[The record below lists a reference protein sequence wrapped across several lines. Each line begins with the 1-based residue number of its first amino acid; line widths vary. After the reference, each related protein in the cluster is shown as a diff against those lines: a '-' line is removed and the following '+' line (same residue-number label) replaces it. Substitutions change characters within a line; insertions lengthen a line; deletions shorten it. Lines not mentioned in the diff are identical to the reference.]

1 MSEMQIMNISGVD
14 CYEKNGVAYLRLEN
28 VAYGLGIVKTD
39 IKNGTKY
46 VRIHKPNLQKWLFKF
61 GLAKSENDELPEF
74 IPENI
79 FYRLAMKAKN
89 EVAEAFQAKI
99 ADEVIP
105 SIRKHGMYAT
115 PQTME
120 NMLNDPDFAIRLL
133 EEIKKERQEKAVLAA
148 KNGELEAKIEEDR
161 PMTEFGLAIS
171 TSEGCVSVAQLAA
184 MLCQKGVDT
193 GEHRLF
199 AEMREDGFLNSSG
212 MYYNKP
218 AQRYL
223 ENKMMEYKV
232 FKNKFNNK
240 VTFQPLITPKGIQY
254 FMDYYLRKHGKL
266 PLLTVHRRTVIEKRP
281 AAHRQVRYD
290 EIGG

>member
-1 MSEMQIMNISGVD
+1 MNEIQIFNHEQFGQVRMIDFDGEPWAAGKDVALGVG
-14 CYEKNGVAYLRLEN
+14 YKNPLKAIRDHVDDEDKMVN
-28 VAYGLGIVKTD
+28 ESFTV
-39 IKNGTKY
+39 NGTPIIWINESG
-46 VRIHKPNLQKWLFKF
+46 IHSLVLSSKLESAKKFKRWVT
-61 GLAKSENDELPEF
+61 SEVL
-74 IPENI
+74 
-79 FYRLAMKAKN
+79 
-89 EVAEAFQAKI
+89 
-99 ADEVIP
+99 P

-171 TSEGCVSVAQLAA
+171 TSEGCVPVAQLAA

-281 AAHRQVRYD
+281 AAHRQSKGGQVRYD

>member
-1 MSEMQIMNISGVD
+1 MGEMQIMNISGVD
-14 CYEKNGVAYLRLEN
+14 CYEDGGTAYIRLDD
-28 VAYGLGIVKTD
+28 AAKGLGITQ
-39 IKNGTKY
+39 IKNGIPY
-46 VRIHKPNLQKWLFKF
+46 IRWDRVEQYLREIGFPHKWGK
-61 GLAKSENDELPEF
+61 GDF

-89 EVAEAFQAKI
+89 AVAEAFQAKI

-254 FMDYYLRKHGKL
+254 FMDYYLRKHGKM

-281 AAHRQVRYD
+281 AAHRQSKGGQVRYD

>member
-1 MSEMQIMNISGVD
+1 MGEMQVFS
-14 CYEKNGVAYLRLEN
+14 N
-28 VAYGLGIVKTD
+28 V
-39 IKNGTKY
+39 
-46 VRIHKPNLQKWLFKF
+46 KF
-61 GLAKSENDELPEF
+61 GNVRSVDVNGEAWFVAADVCKALEHTNPTVAMSRLDDDE
-74 IPENI
+74 
-79 FYRLAMKAKN
+79 KAKLCLGLPGGDTNCVN
-89 EVAEAFQAKI
+89 EYGIYDLVLTSRKREAKEFKRWVKH
-99 ADEVIP
+99 EVLP

-171 TSEGCVSVAQLAA
+171 TSEGCISVAQLAA

-266 PLLTVHRRTVIEKRP
+266 TLLTVHRRTVIEKRP
-281 AAHRQVRYD
+281 AAHSRQSKGGQVSFD

>member
-1 MSEMQIMNISGVD
+1 MGDMQIINISGVD
-14 CYEKNGVAYLRLEN
+14 CYEKDGTAYIRLDDA
-28 VAYGLGIVKTD
+28 VKGLGITQ
-39 IKNGTKY
+39 IKNGIPYIRWDRVEQYLKE
-46 VRIHKPNLQKWLFKF
+46 IGFPHKWGK
-61 GLAKSENDELPEF
+61 GDF

-89 EVAEAFQAKI
+89 AVAEAFQAKI

-120 NMLNDPDFAIRLL
+120 NMLNDPDFAIRLF

-171 TSEGCVSVAQLAA
+171 TSEGCISVAQLAA

-266 PLLTVHRRTVIEKRP
+266 LLLTVHRRTVIEKRP
-281 AAHRQVRYD
+281 AAHRQSKGGQVRYD

>member
-1 MSEMQIMNISGVD
+1 MGKMQIMNISGVD
-14 CYEKNGVAYLRLEN
+14 CYEDGGTAYIRLDDA
-28 VAYGLGIVKTD
+28 VKGLGITQ
-39 IKNGTKY
+39 IKNGIPYIRWDRVEQYLKE
-46 VRIHKPNLQKWLFKF
+46 IGFPHKWGK
-61 GLAKSENDELPEF
+61 GDF

-89 EVAEAFQAKI
+89 AVAEAFQAKI

-115 PQTME
+115 PATID
-120 NMLNDPDFAIRLL
+120 NILNDPDFGIRLL
-133 EEIKKERQEKAVLAA
+133 EELKKERQEKAVLAA

-266 PLLTVHRRTVIEKRP
+266 TLLTVHRRTVIEKRP
-281 AAHRQVRYD
+281 NYRQKNLD
-290 EIGG
+290 MLSTDAT